1 MNAVLKLGLIAG
13 FSLLTSNIFAQ
24 NIGINAAG
32 SLPNNSAGL
41 DVDFTNKG
49 MLVPRIALTSAIDA
63 TTISSP
69 ATSLLIYN
77 TATAGSS
84 PNAVTPGYYYWSGS
98 AWTRLATVGST
109 GTDWTTTGNS
119 GTNPSTNFIGT
130 TDNTDLSI
138 HTYNTEKMRISKSG
152 RVGINES
159 TPTTTLHVRT
169 YIDGTTLTPFDGL
182 QIVSPTASNI
192 YGNGTFLGIEDGTSS
207 GIMGRNAQL
216 WNFENG
222 FLRFGTKNIER
233 FRIDNNGS
241 FGFNETAPSSTITL
255 RPFVNGPTGAQY
267 DGIRI
272 IHPINPSTALNGLVV
287 GLNDTG
293 SEAAI
298 SYYEIGD
305 LNIKTQ
311 AGNQKFW
318 TNNQERMRITS
329 SGTVGIG
336 HTAPVSTLTIQDN
349 IGVQPG
355 MTVTSAFFP
364 MGTNGM
370 FYGLDQSIQTNG
382 RIWNYMNGDIE
393 FGNLNGEFM
402 RIMNNGRIGVKTS
415 SPNYDFDVN
424 GIGHFSTALKV
435 NTYTLPLT
443 DGTPNQ
449 VIKTD
454 GSGNLSWTN
463 SSGTVNFV
471 DLYMP
476 SIFTVSGGPITSSG
490 AFNVG
495 LSTQSANT
503 FFAGPSSGG
512 ASTPDFRPLVAAD
525 IPLLTGYIQN
535 NVVNNNFAT
544 GQAASFDITGNAEV
558 SGTLEVNGNV
568 GIGTTSPL
576 EKLDV
581 SAGNI
586 KLDNGY
592 SLKNGSGDNLIG
604 TDPFAIN
611 IGDASYSG
619 SLVIKTPSGPGNGIL
634 FEPISG
640 GTDVGYFTNSGR
652 LGLGTTTPTERL
664 EVNGNISLDNGFAV
678 KNSSGDNLIGT
689 DPFAINI
696 GDASYSGSLVIK
708 TPSGPGN
715 GILFEPISG
724 GTDAGYFTNTGRLGL
739 GTTTPTERLEVNGKV
754 KIGAYTM
761 PSTDGLA
768 NQVLKTNGTGTL
780 TWSNDNGGSG
790 TVTSVALSLPSI
802 FTVSGSPVTTSGTLT
817 GTLAN
822 QTANTIFAGPSSGAA
837 AAPTFRTIVAA
848 DIPTLAGYIQNNAV
862 GNNFGTGQA
871 ASFDI
876 TGNAEISGTLE
887 VNGNVGIG
895 TNAPTR
901 ILHVRDGS
909 GGSGNG
915 ALVQIGAAVAGADPK
930 LIYFGDASFV
940 SIGENNADD
949 QMELRAAKFYFNT
962 GNIGVGTQTANSKL
976 EVDGPIAMKVKTAQ
990 VAGTNNP
997 DATGEY
1003 WFYTSGSGAIS
1014 LPAASTCT
1022 NRMYVILNNTGATR
1036 TITTYKDLTLTNQTT
1051 ILNNTSLWIVS
1062 DGTNWQQIK

>member
-640 GTDVGYFTNSGR
+640 GTD
-652 LGLGTTTPTERL
+652 
-664 EVNGNISLDNGFAV
+664 
-678 KNSSGDNLIGT
+678 
-689 DPFAINI
+689 
-696 GDASYSGSLVIK
+696 
-708 TPSGPGN
+708 
-715 GILFEPISG
+715 
-724 GTDAGYFTNTGRLGL
+724 AGYFTNTGRLGL